1 MENVNTFK
9 MFYYELAGGL
19 QEKLRRATNKFTSPT
34 TKNYHAKTSCSVSND
49 FEFSNLSE
57 EGVKKILL
65 SCDTSKA
72 AGMDQTPAK
81 FLRDGTE
88 ISALPLR
95 DILNLSIKLSTFSE
109 ECKIAK
115 LKPMFKQGA
124 RTDPKNY
131 RPISLLPLVSK
142 TTEKSIHFQIED
154 YLNKKKLIYMYQSGS
169 GRTIQQIF
177 VWLS

>member
-19 QEKLRRATNKFTSPT
+19 QEKLRRATNKFTSPA
-34 TKNYHAKTSCSVSND
+34 TKSYHAKTSCSVSND

-95 DILNLSIKLSTFSE
+95 DIKFINKIINLLR
-109 ECKIAK
+109 
-115 LKPMFKQGA
+115 G
-124 RTDPKNY
+124 
-131 RPISLLPLVSK
+131 V
-142 TTEKSIHFQIED
+142 
-154 YLNKKKLIYMYQSGS
+154 
-169 GRTIQQIF
+169 
-177 VWLS
+177 